1 MSKTVVLHTSVQNKM
16 TLLRR
21 SKRLPTLQ
29 LLAIITFRQTFTFL
43 RTMFNPLV
51 TLISPFVR
59 PHAGRVRPETN
70 ALKPKPKKVPL
81 GSNAIL
87 LAIFSWLLASSP
99 LFATAPGSAYLYDDA
114 GRLIQATIS
123 DGSSTIQITYVYD
136 QAGNLT
142 GVSEQHLN

>member
-1 MSKTVVLHTSVQNKM
+1 MSKIIVLNNPTGDKM

-21 SKRLPTLQ
+21 TERLLTL
-29 LLAIITFRQTFTFL
+29 
-43 RTMFNPLV
+43 
-51 TLISPFVR
+51 
-59 PHAGRVRPETN
+59 HAGRVRPETN
-70 ALKPKPKKVPL
+70 ALKPKPKKVSL

-87 LAIFSWLLASSP
+87 LAIFSWLLASST
-99 LFATAPGSAYLYDDA
+99 LLATAPGTAYLYDDA

-123 DGSSTIQITYVYD
+123 DGTSTIQITYVYD